1 MPTITQQNALIQKK
15 ALAAD
20 PSISF
25 GNLQYNNPGVQVA
38 GQSPGGFSM
47 SATMFPSQTD
57 STGKADPK
65 AVQFADNITQ
75 GLQQQQYGDDEG
87 TNNSWWDNLQNAIGS
102 MGVGPNNGGGT
113 YVPYTQQQLD
123 YEKQENA
130 QNQAY
135 GQQYMDYLTGKN
147 TNTSAADKAK
157 LYQAAVESA
166 QKDPNWGGYDA
177 NDQQAAIG
185 TIYNGML
192 AAYNSGGGGSDPST
206 VASDPSAP
214 APMAPSDPA
223 TTPAAAGAAKP
234 GMPGSQA
241 NQTKIQGELDKGTS
255 LNAILQEI
263 ASTPGATPDWIQTW
277 QAWATSYSQQKNP
290 PAPTAAPTS
299 QGAGQPPAS
308 VQTAQQ
314 AYMQQQTT
322 NPTGALSPLEQWQN
336 SNTPSFLSP
345 ILQYLQNLRSQ
356 PGV

>member
-25 GNLQYNNPGVQVA
+25 GNLQYNNPGVKVA

-57 STGKADPK
+57 STGKQDPK
-65 AVQFADNITQ
+65 AVQFANNITQ
-75 GLQQQQYGDDEG
+75 GLQQQQYGDTAND
-87 TNNSWWDNLQNAIGS
+87 TVWDSLQKTIGS
-102 MGVGPNNGGGT
+102 MGVGPGYGGGT

-166 QKDPNWGGYDA
+166 QKDPNWGVYDA
-177 NDQQAAIG
+177 NDQQAAIS

-192 AAYNSGGGGSDPST
+192 AAYNSGGGDSGSG
-206 VASDPSAP
+206 ASAPDPSAP
-214 APMAPSDPA
+214 SSGSASPPA
-223 TTPAAAGAAKP
+223 TDPPAAGAAAKP

-277 QAWATSYSQQKNP
+277 QTWATKYSQQKNP
-290 PAPTAAPTS
+290 PAPSTAPAS

-308 VQTAQQ
+308 VQAAQQ
-314 AYMQQQTT
+314 AYMTQQAT
-322 NPTGALSPLEQWQN
+322 NPTGALSPLEQWQDA
-336 SNTPSFLSP
+336 NTPPFYAP
-345 ILQYLQNLRSQ
+345 ILQYLQSIRSQ

>member
-147 TNTSAADKAK
+147 TIDQEKVDKPTTTQAK
-157 LYQAAVESA
+157 T
-166 QKDPNWGGYDA
+166 DA
-177 NDQQAAIG
+177 LSKVQQAISSWHDQGYTQAQVEKMIDG
-185 TIYNGML
+185 EANVLTQNG
-192 AAYNSGGGGSDPST
+192 
-206 VASDPSAP
+206 V
-214 APMAPSDPA
+214 
-223 TTPAAAGAAKP
+223 TPAQAHAYAVQLYKDEGTVVGKP
-234 GMPGSQA
+234 GPPSPNPGPPA
-241 NQTKIQGELDKGTS
+241 
-255 LNAILQEI
+255 
-263 ASTPGATPDWIQTW
+263 
-277 QAWATSYSQQKNP
+277 
-290 PAPTAAPTS
+290 PAPTA
-299 QGAGQPPAS
+299 
-308 VQTAQQ
+308 
-314 AYMQQQTT
+314 
-322 NPTGALSPLEQWQN
+322 NTGGLLGLIKSL
-336 SNTPSFLSP
+336 L
-345 ILQYLQNLRSQ
+345 
-356 PGV
+356 